1 MSQSAWRLT
10 MQGVRQRS
18 FLLALAYTVGSV
30 VLGQLAVVVGMILAR
45 LF

>member
-1 MSQSAWRLT
+1 MAWSAWRLT

-18 FLLALAYTVGSV
+18 FLLALANAVGSV
-30 VLGQLAVVVGMILAR
+30 VLGQLAVVVGMTLAR